1 MGRYVW
7 RKSEIVQP
15 QISVVN
21 PTVVFKSSIDY
32 SVSSAFRITFTSNNS
47 EVDFTKMSYAKINL
61 FLNGFAV
68 NSNRYIDANEYSIK
82 LMDYGYSRFIA
93 SSESQLISK
102 QKSIVT
108 YENDSWTAGSSTYS
122 MTYSGTKTVQDL
134 VTNPVTFVV
143 GNSPDQFPSNG
154 QKGDYWYELIG
165 SITSA
170 NALSLSSL
178 SADTMRDI
186 SVEEIKK
193 GVTNGLL

>member
-21 PTVVFKSSIDY
+21 PTGTLQATLDYSYIGSFKVVF
-32 SVSSAFRITFTSNNS
+32 TSKNS
-47 EVDFTKMSYAKINL
+47 EVDFTNMSYEEVGS
-61 FLNGFAV
+61 FLNQFAYL
-68 NSNRYIDANEYSIK
+68 SWK
-82 LMDYGYSRFIA
+82 LVWDGYSLVLTSTGNSQVIA
-93 SSESQLISK
+93 SKASQLK
-102 QKSIVT
+102 AKTKSTVT
-108 YENDSWTAGSSTYS
+108 FEPNSWSAGSTTINMSYTGS
-122 MTYSGTKTVQDL
+122 KTLQSL
-134 VTNPVTFVV
+134 ITSPVTFVV

-170 NALSLSSL
+170 NALSLSAL

>member
-21 PTVVFKSSIDY
+21 PTGTLQATLDYSYIGNFKVVF
-32 SVSSAFRITFTSNNS
+32 TSKNS
-47 EVDFTKMSYAKINL
+47 EVDFTNMSYAEVGS
-61 FLNGFAV
+61 FLNQFAYSSWKLV
-68 NSNRYIDANEYSIK
+68 WDGYNLVLTSTGNSQV
-82 LMDYGYSRFIA
+82 LA
-93 SSESQLISK
+93 SKASQLK
-102 QKSIVT
+102 AKTKSTVT
-108 YENDSWTAGSSTYS
+108 FEPSSWSAGSTTINMSYTGS
-122 MTYSGTKTVQDL
+122 KTLQSL
-134 VTNPVTFVV
+134 ITSPLTFVV
-143 GNSPDQFPSNG
+143 GNSPDQFPANG